1 MPHSVS
7 SAPAAAPFRHEGD
20 VCHVAGDWS
29 VLALAEPGEVE
40 RRRQVL
46 SRAARNGARWDL
58 HGIGRLDTI
67 GALLIWQAWG
77 EKLPERVR
85 WSPGQQDV
93 FNALAMNKGGTPAAA
108 PKADP
113 WAWLRAVGEA
123 VFKAAENGC
132 ALLTM
137 LGQLVLDLGAMLR
150 RPRLGPWREI
160 SAQVYR
166 TGAQALGITALVGFL
181 IGVVL
186 SYLSAQQLQMI
197 GADRF
202 IVRLLG
208 VSIVR
213 ELGPVL
219 AAILVAGRSGSAIT
233 AQIGVLRVTQELD
246 AMLVMG
252 ISHGQRLILPR
263 VVALAVTMPLLVLWT
278 DAMAILG
285 GMLAAQVQLG
295 VSAQWFLQSL
305 PDAISL
311 TNYWIGVLKGVTFGM
326 LIALIACHFGLRI
339 QPNTES
345 LGRGTTTSVV
355 TSITGVILLDAL
367 YAVVFSSV
375 GI

>member
-1 MPHSVS
+1 M
-7 SAPAAAPFRHEGD
+7 
-20 VCHVAGDWS
+20 
-29 VLALAEPGEVE
+29 
-40 RRRQVL
+40 
-46 SRAARNGARWDL
+46 RWDL
-58 HGIGRLDTI
+58 HGISRLDTI

-77 EKLPERVR
+77 ERLPERVR
-85 WSPGQQDV
+85 WAAGQQDV
-93 FNALAMNKGGTPAAA
+93 FNALSLNKGGTRDVPAKEDLGLAA
-108 PKADP
+108 RRGD
-113 WAWLRAVGEA
+113 A
-123 VFKAAENGC
+123 VFRAAGNGR
-132 ALLTM
+132 ALLIM
-137 LGQLVLDLGAMLR
+137 LGQLILDLGAMLR

-166 TGAQALGITALVGFL
+166 AGAQALGITALVGFL
-181 IGVVL
+181 IGIVL
-186 SYLSAQQLQMI
+186 SYLSAQQLQMV

-233 AQIGVLRVTQELD
+233 AQIGVMRVTQELD

-263 VVALAVTMPLLVLWT
+263 VVALAVVMPLLVLWT
-278 DAMAILG
+278 DAMALLG
-285 GMLAAQVQLG
+285 GMLAAQAQLG
-295 VSAQWFLQSL
+295 VSAQWFLTSL

-311 TNYWIGVLKGVTFGM
+311 TNYWIGILKGVTFGV

-367 YAVVFSSV
+367 YAVIFSTV

>member
-1 MPHSVS
+1 MPHSAS
-7 SAPAAAPFRHEGD
+7 SASAAAPFRQDGK

-29 VLALAEPGEVE
+29 VLALAQAGEVE
-40 RRRQVL
+40 RRRTAMA
-46 SRAARNGARWDL
+46 RAAEEGVRWDL
-58 HGIGRLDTI
+58 HGISRLDTI

-85 WSPGQQDV
+85 WSAGQQDV
-93 FNALAMNKGGTPAAA
+93 FNALAMNKGEVQAA
-108 PKADP
+108 PSKP
-113 WAWLRAVGEA
+113 ESWAGVRALGGA
-123 VFKAAENGC
+123 ILQAAENGR
-132 ALLTM
+132 ALLIM
-137 LGQLVLDLGAMLR
+137 LGQLMLDLGAMLR

-233 AQIGVLRVTQELD
+233 AQIGVMRVTQELD
-246 AMLVMG
+246 AMRVMG

-263 VVALAVTMPLLVLWT
+263 VLALAVTMPLLSLWT
-278 DAMAILG
+278 SAMALLG

-295 VSAQWFLQSL
+295 VSAQWFLTSL

-311 TNYWIGVLKGVTFGM
+311 TNYWIGILKGVTFGI

-367 YAVVFSSV
+367 YAIIFSSV

>member
-1 MPHSVS
+1 MPHSAS
-7 SAPAAAPFRHEGD
+7 RASAAAPFRQDGN

-29 VLALAEPGEVE
+29 VLALAEAGEVE
-40 RRRQVL
+40 RRRTAMA
-46 SRAARNGARWDL
+46 RAAQDGARWDL
-58 HGIGRLDTI
+58 HGISRLDTI

-85 WSPGQQDV
+85 WSAGQQDV
-93 FNALAMNKGGTPAAA
+93 FNALAMNKGEMQAA
-108 PKADP
+108 PPKP
-113 WAWLRAVGEA
+113 ESLGWVRALGDA
-123 VFKAAENGC
+123 ILQAAENGR
-132 ALLTM
+132 ALLIM
-137 LGQLVLDLGAMLR
+137 LGQLMLDFGGMLR

-233 AQIGVLRVTQELD
+233 AQIGVMRVTQELD

-285 GMLAAQVQLG
+285 GMLAAQMQLG
-295 VSAQWFLQSL
+295 VSAQWFLTSL

-311 TNYWIGVLKGVTFGM
+311 TNYWIGILKGVTFGI

-367 YAVVFSSV
+367 YAIIFSSV